1 LFRATRAGV
10 LRQPE
15 QLAMAIDRAS
25 PILIVDDYTRMLRI
39 IRNLLRSLGYEQV
52 EEASDGA
59 SALAMLRQK
68 PFRLVISDWNMEPMS
83 GLELLREVR
92 ADPALATLPF
102 IMVTAEARAAKIAE
116 AERAGVSGYIIKPF
130 GAEALSLK
138 IAAVGG

>member
-1 LFRATRAGV
+1 
-10 LRQPE
+10 
-15 QLAMAIDRAS
+15 MAIDRAS
-25 PILIVDDYTRMLRI
+25 PILIVDDYSRMLRI

-59 SALAMLRQK
+59 SALEKLRQN
-68 PFRLVISDWNMEPMS
+68 PFSLVISDWNMEPMS

-138 IAAVGG
+138 IAAALGG

>member
-1 LFRATRAGV
+1 MSKLSMKV
-10 LRQPE
+10 LV
-15 QLAMAIDRAS
+15 
-25 PILIVDDYTRMLRI
+25 VDDYSTMRKI
-39 IRNLLRSLGYEQV
+39 VRNVLGQIGFDNID
-52 EEASDGA
+52 EAGDGNA
-59 SALAMLRQK
+59 ALQK
-68 PFRLVISDWNMEPMS
+68 LKAGGFGLVISDWNMEPMS

-138 IAAVGG
+138 IAAAIGG